1 MYWWHIE
8 LNAVSL
14 VNLVVVWQHKDIYI
28 YIQRLFANNELHKKN
43 KKLNSIKISTLHLQ
57 SVGISVE
64 FCSHIIHSYLKSK
77 KKTKI
82 ERASDTLNYTGSSV
96 CRII

>member
-28 YIQRLFANNELHKKN
+28 YSAYLLITNYVKKN
-43 KKLNSIKISTLHLQ
+43 KKLNSIKISILHLQ

-77 KKTKI
+77 KETKI